1 MSQALYRKYRSKS
14 LSEIV
19 GQDHVTSLL
28 DRALESNKVAHAYLL
43 TGPRGTGKTSV
54 ARILAH
60 KITGLPYD
68 IEDNNLDIIEIDAAS
83 NNGVDNVRDL
93 REKALVAP
101 IKSQKKVYIID
112 EVHMLSKSA
121 FNALLKIIEEPP
133 EHVVFIL
140 ATTDFDKVPDT
151 IVSRTQRYNF
161 RLIDESTVADHLA
174 FIAKEESIK
183 IDTDA
188 LNLIAE
194 RGGGSLR
201 DSISLLDQIQ
211 HSESKNGEITRSD
224 VEASLGLATKDEINA
239 IGEAILSG
247 DALKIITA
255 VRQPELRGIG
265 AVSVADQLYNWIQ
278 RNLESYPYLV
288 NYFEDLIKVQ
298 KSHRP
303 DVAILVAVLKF
314 AVKMPEPQIIQRP
327 SIQERHKPDSLSMSS
342 EITEEPIATAES
354 PEKSTKILDT
364 ESKQN
369 DDDYDIAIQKD
380 IQQKDQNKKN
390 NFNWQSVLDYLND
403 HKSEFKGI
411 HTILEK
417 SKPIVKDNKVSLY
430 VLNKFNKTELDK
442 RRAVLGKILSE
453 SGVGDFEI
461 EIIDRPAPPQNEQA
475 AKVAAIMGGG
485 EEVDV

>member
-288 NYFEDLIKVQ
+288 TYFEDLIKVQ

-314 AVKMPEPQIIQRP
+314 TVKMPEPQISQRP
-327 SIQERHKPDSLSMSS
+327 STQESHKPDSLSMSS
-342 EITEEPIATAES
+342 KITEEPIATTES
-354 PEKSTKILDT
+354 PEKSTKILDA

-369 DDDYDIAIQKD
+369 DDDSDIASQKD
-380 IQQKDQNKKN
+380 VQQKDQNKKN

-411 HTILEK
+411 HAILEK
-417 SKPIVKDNKVSLY
+417 SKPIIKDNKVNLY
-430 VLNKFNKTELDK
+430 VLNKFNKTKLDK

>member
-60 KITGLPYD
+60 KITGLSYD

-133 EHVVFIL
+133 EHIVFIL

-161 RLIDESTVADHLA
+161 RLIDKSTVADHLA

-224 VEASLGLATKDEINA
+224 IEASLGLATKDEINA

-255 VRQPELRGIG
+255 VRQPELRGIS
-265 AVSVADQLYNWIQ
+265 AVSIADQLYNWIQ

-288 NYFEDLIKVQ
+288 TYFEDLIKVQ

-327 SIQERHKPDSLSMSS
+327 STQERHKPDSLSMSS
-342 EITEEPIATAES
+342 KITEEPIATAES
-354 PEKSTKILDT
+354 PEKSTKILDI
-364 ESKQN
+364 ESKQH
-369 DDDYDIAIQKD
+369 DDNSDIASQKD
-380 IQQKDQNKKN
+380 VQQKDQNKKN

-411 HTILEK
+411 HAILEK
-417 SKPIVKDNKVSLY
+417 SKPIVKDNKVNLY
-430 VLNKFNKTELDK
+430 VLNKFNKTKLDK

>member
-133 EHVVFIL
+133 EHIVFIL

-288 NYFEDLIKVQ
+288 TYFEDLIKVQ

-327 SIQERHKPDSLSMSS
+327 STQESHRPDSLSMSS
-342 EITEEPIATAES
+342 KITEEPIATAEP

-369 DDDYDIAIQKD
+369 DDNSDIASQKD
-380 IQQKDQNKKN
+380 VQQKDQNKKN

-411 HTILEK
+411 HAILEK
-417 SKPIVKDNKVSLY
+417 SKPIIKDNKVNLY
-430 VLNKFNKTELDK
+430 VLNKFNKTKLDK

>member
-19 GQDHVTSLL
+19 GQDYVTSLL

-224 VEASLGLATKDEINA
+224 IEASLGLATKDEINA

-288 NYFEDLIKVQ
+288 TYFEDLIKVQ

-314 AVKMPEPQIIQRP
+314 AVKMPESQIIQHP
-327 SIQERHKPDSLSMSS
+327 STQESNKPNSLSMPSK
-342 EITEEPIATAES
+342 ITEEPIATA
-354 PEKSTKILDT
+354 KTTKILDT
-364 ESKQN
+364 ESKQ
-369 DDDYDIAIQKD
+369 DDDSSDIASQKD
-380 IQQKDQNKKN
+380 VQQKDQNKKN

-430 VLNKFNKTELDK
+430 VLNKFNKTKLDK

>member
-101 IKSQKKVYIID
+101 VKSQKKVYIID

-224 VEASLGLATKDEINA
+224 IEASLGLATKDEINA

-288 NYFEDLIKVQ
+288 TYFEDLIKVQ

-327 SIQERHKPDSLSMSS
+327 STQESHKPDSLSMSS
-342 EITEEPIATAES
+342 KITEEPVATTES
-354 PEKSTKILDT
+354 PEKSTKILDA

-369 DDDYDIAIQKD
+369 DDNSDVASQKD
-380 IQQKDQNKKN
+380 VQQKDQNKKN
-390 NFNWQSVLDYLND
+390 NFDWQSVLDYLND

-411 HTILEK
+411 HAILEK
-417 SKPIVKDNKVSLY
+417 SKPIIKDNKVNLY
-430 VLNKFNKTELDK
+430 VLNKFNKTKLDK

>member
-288 NYFEDLIKVQ
+288 TYFEDLIKVQ

-327 SIQERHKPDSLSMSS
+327 STQESHRPDSLSMSS
-342 EITEEPIATAES
+342 KITEEPIATAEP

-369 DDDYDIAIQKD
+369 DDNSDIASQKD
-380 IQQKDQNKKN
+380 VQQKDQNKKN

-411 HTILEK
+411 HAILEK
-417 SKPIVKDNKVSLY
+417 SKPIIKDNKVNLY
-430 VLNKFNKTELDK
+430 VLNKFNKTKLDK

-461 EIIDRPAPPQNEQA
+461 EIIDQPAPPQNEQA

>member
-224 VEASLGLATKDEINA
+224 IEASLGLATKDEINA

-288 NYFEDLIKVQ
+288 TYFEDLIKVQ

-314 AVKMPEPQIIQRP
+314 AVKMPEPQIIQHP
-327 SIQERHKPDSLSMSS
+327 STQERHKPDSLSMSS
-342 EITEEPIATAES
+342 KITEEPIATAKL
-354 PEKSTKILDT
+354 PEKTTKILDT
-364 ESKQN
+364 KSKQN

>member
-174 FIAKEESIK
+174 FIAKKESIK

-224 VEASLGLATKDEINA
+224 IEASLGLATKDEINA

-288 NYFEDLIKVQ
+288 TYFEDLIKVQ

-303 DVAILVAVLKF
+303 DIAILVAVLKF
-314 AVKMPEPQIIQRP
+314 AVKMPEPQIIQHP
-327 SIQERHKPDSLSMSS
+327 STQESNKPNSLSMPSK
-342 EITEEPIATAES
+342 ITEEPIATA
-354 PEKSTKILDT
+354 KTTKILDT
-364 ESKQN
+364 ESKQ
-369 DDDYDIAIQKD
+369 DDDSSDIASQKY

-390 NFNWQSVLDYLND
+390 NFDWQSVLDYLND

-411 HTILEK
+411 HAILEK
-417 SKPIVKDNKVSLY
+417 SKPIVKDNKVNLY
-430 VLNKFNKTELDK
+430 VLNKFNKTKLDK

>member
-174 FIAKEESIK
+174 FIAKKESIK

-188 LNLIAE
+188 LHLIAE

-288 NYFEDLIKVQ
+288 TYFEDLIKVQ

-303 DVAILVAVLKF
+303 DIAILVAVLKF
-314 AVKMPEPQIIQRP
+314 AVKMPEPQIIQHP
-327 SIQERHKPDSLSMSS
+327 STQESNKPNSLSMPSK
-342 EITEEPIATAES
+342 ITEEPIATA
-354 PEKSTKILDT
+354 KTTKILDT
-364 ESKQN
+364 ESKQ
-369 DDDYDIAIQKD
+369 DDDSSDIASQKD
-380 IQQKDQNKKN
+380 VQQKDQNKKN

>member
-288 NYFEDLIKVQ
+288 TYFEDLIKVQ

-327 SIQERHKPDSLSMSS
+327 STQESHKSDSLSMSS
-342 EITEEPIATAES
+342 KIAEEPIATAKP
-354 PEKSTKILDT
+354 PEKTTKILDT
-364 ESKQN
+364 KSKQ
-369 DDDYDIAIQKD
+369 DDDNSDIASQKD
-380 IQQKDQNKKN
+380 VQQKDQNKKN

-411 HTILEK
+411 HAILEK
-417 SKPIVKDNKVSLY
+417 SKPIIKDNKVNLY
-430 VLNKFNKTELDK
+430 VLNKFNKTKLDK

>member
-174 FIAKEESIK
+174 FIAKKESIK

-224 VEASLGLATKDEINA
+224 IEASLGLATKDEINA

-247 DALKIITA
+247 DALKIIAA

-288 NYFEDLIKVQ
+288 TYFEDLIKVQ

-303 DVAILVAVLKF
+303 DIAILVAVLKF
-314 AVKMPEPQIIQRP
+314 AVKMPEPQIIQHP
-327 SIQERHKPDSLSMSS
+327 STQESNKPNSLSMPSK
-342 EITEEPIATAES
+342 ITEEPIATA
-354 PEKSTKILDT
+354 KTTKILDT
-364 ESKQN
+364 ESKQ
-369 DDDYDIAIQKD
+369 DDDSSDIASQKD

-390 NFNWQSVLDYLND
+390 NFDWQSVLDYLND

-411 HTILEK
+411 HAILEK
-417 SKPIVKDNKVSLY
+417 SKPIVKDNKVNLY
-430 VLNKFNKTELDK
+430 VLNKFNKTKLDK

>member
-19 GQDHVTSLL
+19 GQDHITSLL

-174 FIAKEESIK
+174 FIAKKESIK

-224 VEASLGLATKDEINA
+224 IEASLGLATKDEINA

-247 DALKIITA
+247 DALKIIAA

-288 NYFEDLIKVQ
+288 TYFEDLIKVQ

-327 SIQERHKPDSLSMSS
+327 STQERHKPDSLSMSS
-342 EITEEPIATAES
+342 KITEEPITTTES
-354 PEKSTKILDT
+354 PEKSTKILDA

-369 DDDYDIAIQKD
+369 DDDSGIASQKD

-403 HKSEFKGI
+403 HKNEFKGI
-411 HTILEK
+411 HAILEK
-417 SKPIVKDNKVSLY
+417 SKPIVKDNKVNLY
-430 VLNKFNKTELDK
+430 VLNKFNKTKLDK

>member
-174 FIAKEESIK
+174 FIAKKESIK

-224 VEASLGLATKDEINA
+224 IEASLGLATKDEINA

-247 DALKIITA
+247 DALKIIAA

-288 NYFEDLIKVQ
+288 TYFEDLIKVQ

-327 SIQERHKPDSLSMSS
+327 STQERHKPDSLSMSS
-342 EITEEPIATAES
+342 KITEEPIATA
-354 PEKSTKILDT
+354 KTTKILDT
-364 ESKQN
+364 ESKQ
-369 DDDYDIAIQKD
+369 DDDSSDIASQKD

-403 HKSEFKGI
+403 HKNEFKGI
-411 HTILEK
+411 HAILEK
-417 SKPIVKDNKVSLY
+417 SKPIVKDNKVNLY
-430 VLNKFNKTELDK
+430 VLNKFNKTKLDK

>member
-133 EHVVFIL
+133 EHIVFIL

-224 VEASLGLATKDEINA
+224 VEASLGLATKDDINA

-255 VRQPELRGIG
+255 VRQPELRGIS

-288 NYFEDLIKVQ
+288 TYFEDLIKVQ

-327 SIQERHKPDSLSMSS
+327 YTQENHKPDSLSMSS
-342 EITEEPIATAES
+342 KITEEPIATTES

-369 DDDYDIAIQKD
+369 DDDSDIASQKD
-380 IQQKDQNKKN
+380 VQQKDQNKKN

>member
-60 KITGLPYD
+60 KITGLSYD

-288 NYFEDLIKVQ
+288 TYFEDLIKVQ

-314 AVKMPEPQIIQRP
+314 AVKIPEPQIIQRP
-327 SIQERHKPDSLSMSS
+327 STQERHKPDNLSMSS
-342 EITEEPIATAES
+342 KITEEPIATAES

-369 DDDYDIAIQKD
+369 DDNSDIAIQKD
-380 IQQKDQNKKN
+380 VQQKDQNKKN

-411 HTILEK
+411 HAILEK
-417 SKPIVKDNKVSLY
+417 SKPIIKDNKVSLY
-430 VLNKFNKTELDK
+430 VLNKFNKTKLDK

>member
-151 IVSRTQRYNF
+151 IVSRTQRYHF

-201 DSISLLDQIQ
+201 DSISLLDQVQ

-224 VEASLGLATKDEINA
+224 IEASLGLATKDEINA

-288 NYFEDLIKVQ
+288 TYFEDLIKVQ
-298 KSHRP
+298 KSHHP

-327 SIQERHKPDSLSMSS
+327 STQERHKPDNLSMSS
-342 EITEEPIATAES
+342 KITEEPIATAES

-369 DDDYDIAIQKD
+369 DDNSDIAIQKD
-380 IQQKDQNKKN
+380 VQQKDQNKKN

-411 HTILEK
+411 HAILEK
-417 SKPIVKDNKVSLY
+417 SKPIIKDNKVSLY
-430 VLNKFNKTELDK
+430 VLNKFNKTKLDK

-453 SGVGDFEI
+453 SGIGDFEI

>member
-60 KITGLPYD
+60 KITGLSYD

-174 FIAKEESIK
+174 FIAKKESIK

-255 VRQPELRGIG
+255 TRQPELRGIS

-303 DVAILVAVLKF
+303 DIAILVAVLKF
-314 AVKMPEPQIIQRP
+314 AVKMPESQIIQHP
-327 SIQERHKPDSLSMSS
+327 STQESNKPNSLSMPSK
-342 EITEEPIATAES
+342 ITEEPIATA
-354 PEKSTKILDT
+354 KTTKILDT
-364 ESKQN
+364 ESKQ
-369 DDDYDIAIQKD
+369 DDDSSDIASQKD
-380 IQQKDQNKKN
+380 VQQKDQNKKN

>member
-101 IKSQKKVYIID
+101 VKSQKKVYIID

-161 RLIDESTVADHLA
+161 RLIDKSTVADHLA

-288 NYFEDLIKVQ
+288 TYFEDLIKVQ

-327 SIQERHKPDSLSMSS
+327 STQESHRPDSLSMSS
-342 EITEEPIATAES
+342 KITEEPIATAEP

-369 DDDYDIAIQKD
+369 DDSSDVVS
-380 IQQKDQNKKN
+380 QKDQNKKN
-390 NFNWQSVLDYLND
+390 NFDWQSVLDYLND

-411 HTILEK
+411 HAILEK
-417 SKPIVKDNKVSLY
+417 SKPIIKDNKVNLY
-430 VLNKFNKTELDK
+430 VLNKFNKTKLDK
-442 RRAVLGKILSE
+442 RRTVLGKILSE
-453 SGVGDFEI
+453 SGIGDFEI

>member
-288 NYFEDLIKVQ
+288 TYFEDLIKVQ

-327 SIQERHKPDSLSMSS
+327 STQESHRPDSLSMSS
-342 EITEEPIATAES
+342 KITEEPIATAEP

-369 DDDYDIAIQKD
+369 DDNSDIASQKD
-380 IQQKDQNKKN
+380 VQQKDQNKKN

-411 HTILEK
+411 HAILQK
-417 SKPIVKDNKVSLY
+417 SKPIIKDNKVSLY
-430 VLNKFNKTELDK
+430 VLNKFNKTKLDK

>member
-60 KITGLPYD
+60 KITGLSYD

-224 VEASLGLATKDEINA
+224 IEASLGLATKDEINA

-288 NYFEDLIKVQ
+288 TYFEDLIKVQ

-314 AVKMPEPQIIQRP
+314 AVKMPEPQIIQHP
-327 SIQERHKPDSLSMSS
+327 STQESNKPNSLSMSS
-342 EITEEPIATAES
+342 KITEEPIATTKY

-369 DDDYDIAIQKD
+369 DDDSDIAIQKD

-411 HTILEK
+411 HAILEK
-417 SKPIVKDNKVSLY
+417 SKPIIKDNKVNLY
-430 VLNKFNKTELDK
+430 VLNKFNKTKLDK

>member
-101 IKSQKKVYIID
+101 IKSQKKIYIID

-288 NYFEDLIKVQ
+288 TYFEDLIKVQ

-314 AVKMPEPQIIQRP
+314 AVKMPESQIIQHP
-327 SIQERHKPDSLSMSS
+327 STQESNKPNSLSMPSK
-342 EITEEPIATAES
+342 ITEEPIATA
-354 PEKSTKILDT
+354 KTTKILDT
-364 ESKQN
+364 ESKQ
-369 DDDYDIAIQKD
+369 DDDSSDIASQKD
-380 IQQKDQNKKN
+380 VQQKDQNKKN

>member
-60 KITGLPYD
+60 KITGLSYD

-183 IDTDA
+183 SDTDA

-288 NYFEDLIKVQ
+288 TYFEDLIKVQ

-327 SIQERHKPDSLSMSS
+327 STQESHKSDSLSMSS
-342 EITEEPIATAES
+342 KITEEPIATAKP
-354 PEKSTKILDT
+354 PEKTTKILDT
-364 ESKQN
+364 KSKQN

-461 EIIDRPAPPQNEQA
+461 KIIDRPAPPQNEQA

>member
-151 IVSRTQRYNF
+151 IVSRTQRYHF

-201 DSISLLDQIQ
+201 DSISLLDQVQ

-224 VEASLGLATKDEINA
+224 IEASLGLATKDEINA

-288 NYFEDLIKVQ
+288 TYFEDLIKVQ

-327 SIQERHKPDSLSMSS
+327 STQERHKPDNLSMSS
-342 EITEEPIATAES
+342 KITEEPIATAES

-369 DDDYDIAIQKD
+369 DDNSDIAIQKD
-380 IQQKDQNKKN
+380 VQQKDQNKKN

-411 HTILEK
+411 HAILEK
-417 SKPIVKDNKVSLY
+417 SKPIIKDNKVSLY
-430 VLNKFNKTELDK
+430 VLNKFNKTKLDK

-453 SGVGDFEI
+453 SGIGDFEI

>member
-133 EHVVFIL
+133 EHIVFIL

-288 NYFEDLIKVQ
+288 TYFEDLIKVQ

-327 SIQERHKPDSLSMSS
+327 STQESHRPDSLSMSS
-342 EITEEPIATAES
+342 KITEEPIATAEP

-369 DDDYDIAIQKD
+369 DDDSDIANQKD
-380 IQQKDQNKKN
+380 VQQKDQNKKN
-390 NFNWQSVLDYLND
+390 NFDWQSVLDYLND

-411 HTILEK
+411 HAILEK
-417 SKPIVKDNKVSLY
+417 SKPIIKDNKVNLY
-430 VLNKFNKTELDK
+430 VLNKFNKTKLDK

>member
-28 DRALESNKVAHAYLL
+28 DHALESNKVAHAYLL

-174 FIAKEESIK
+174 FIAKKESIK

-188 LNLIAE
+188 LHLIAE

-288 NYFEDLIKVQ
+288 TYFEDLIKVQ

-303 DVAILVAVLKF
+303 DIAILVAVLKF
-314 AVKMPEPQIIQRP
+314 AVKMPESQIIQHP
-327 SIQERHKPDSLSMSS
+327 STQESNKPNSLSMPSK
-342 EITEEPIATAES
+342 ITEEPIATA
-354 PEKSTKILDT
+354 KTTKILDT
-364 ESKQN
+364 ESKQ
-369 DDDYDIAIQKD
+369 DDDSSDIASQKD
-380 IQQKDQNKKN
+380 VQQKDQNKKN

>member
-133 EHVVFIL
+133 EHIVFIL

-151 IVSRTQRYNF
+151 IVSRTQRYSF

-288 NYFEDLIKVQ
+288 TYFEDLIKVQ

-314 AVKMPEPQIIQRP
+314 AVKMPEPQIIQHP
-327 SIQERHKPDSLSMSS
+327 STQERHKPDSLSMSS
-342 EITEEPIATAES
+342 KITEEPIATAES

-369 DDDYDIAIQKD
+369 DDDSDIAIQKD

-411 HTILEK
+411 HAILEK

-430 VLNKFNKTELDK
+430 VLNKFNKTKLDK

>member
-101 IKSQKKVYIID
+101 VKSQKKVYIID

-288 NYFEDLIKVQ
+288 TYFEDLIKVQ

-303 DVAILVAVLKF
+303 DIAILVAVLKF
-314 AVKMPEPQIIQRP
+314 AVKMPEPQIIQHP
-327 SIQERHKPDSLSMSS
+327 STQESNKPNSLSMPSK
-342 EITEEPIATAES
+342 ITEEPIATA
-354 PEKSTKILDT
+354 KTTKILDT
-364 ESKQN
+364 ESKQ
-369 DDDYDIAIQKD
+369 DDDSSDIASQKD
-380 IQQKDQNKKN
+380 VQQKDQNKKN

-411 HTILEK
+411 HAILEK
-417 SKPIVKDNKVSLY
+417 SKPIIKDNKVNLY
-430 VLNKFNKTELDK
+430 VLNKFNKTKLDK

>member
-28 DRALESNKVAHAYLL
+28 DRALELNKVAHAYLL

-101 IKSQKKVYIID
+101 VKSQKKVYIID

-224 VEASLGLATKDEINA
+224 IEASLGLATKDEINA

-288 NYFEDLIKVQ
+288 TYFEDLIKVQ

-327 SIQERHKPDSLSMSS
+327 STQESHRPDSLSMSS
-342 EITEEPIATAES
+342 KITEEPIATA
-354 PEKSTKILDT
+354 KTTKILDT
-364 ESKQN
+364 ESKQ
-369 DDDYDIAIQKD
+369 DDDSSDIASQKD

-411 HTILEK
+411 HAILEK

-430 VLNKFNKTELDK
+430 VLNKFNKTKLDK

>member
-140 ATTDFDKVPDT
+140 ATNDIDKVPDT

-224 VEASLGLATKDEINA
+224 IEASLGLATKDEINA

-288 NYFEDLIKVQ
+288 TYFEDLIKVQ

-303 DVAILVAVLKF
+303 DIAILVAVLKF
-314 AVKMPEPQIIQRP
+314 AVKMPESQIIQHP
-327 SIQERHKPDSLSMSS
+327 STQESNKPNSLSMPSK
-342 EITEEPIATAES
+342 ITEEPIATA
-354 PEKSTKILDT
+354 KTTKILDT
-364 ESKQN
+364 ESKQ
-369 DDDYDIAIQKD
+369 DDDSSDIASQKD
-380 IQQKDQNKKN
+380 VQQKDQNKKN

>member
-60 KITGLPYD
+60 KITGLSYD

-161 RLIDESTVADHLA
+161 RLIDESTVVDHLA

-183 IDTDA
+183 INTDA

-224 VEASLGLATKDEINA
+224 IEASLGLATKDEINA

-288 NYFEDLIKVQ
+288 TYFEDLIKVQ

-314 AVKMPEPQIIQRP
+314 AVKMPEPQIIQHP
-327 SIQERHKPDSLSMSS
+327 STQESNKPNSLSMPSK
-342 EITEEPIATAES
+342 ITEEPIATA
-354 PEKSTKILDT
+354 KTTKILDT
-364 ESKQN
+364 ESKQ
-369 DDDYDIAIQKD
+369 DDDNSDIASQKD
-380 IQQKDQNKKN
+380 VQQKDQNKKN

>member
-133 EHVVFIL
+133 EHIVFIL

-255 VRQPELRGIG
+255 IRQPELRGIG

-288 NYFEDLIKVQ
+288 TYFEDLIKVQ

-327 SIQERHKPDSLSMSS
+327 STQESNKPNSLSMSS
-342 EITEEPIATAES
+342 KITEEPIATTKS
-354 PEKSTKILDT
+354 PEKPTKILDT

-369 DDDYDIAIQKD
+369 DDDSDIASQKD
-380 IQQKDQNKKN
+380 VQQKDQNKKN

-411 HTILEK
+411 HAILEK
-417 SKPIVKDNKVSLY
+417 SKPIIKDNKVNLY
-430 VLNKFNKTELDK
+430 VLNKFNKTKLDK

>member
-101 IKSQKKVYIID
+101 VKSQKKVYIID

-224 VEASLGLATKDEINA
+224 IESSLGLATKDEINA

-288 NYFEDLIKVQ
+288 TYFEDLIKVQ

-303 DVAILVAVLKF
+303 DIAILVAVLKF
-314 AVKMPEPQIIQRP
+314 AVKMPESQIIQHP
-327 SIQERHKPDSLSMSS
+327 STQESNKPNSLSMPSK
-342 EITEEPIATAES
+342 ITEEPIATA
-354 PEKSTKILDT
+354 KTTKILDT
-364 ESKQN
+364 ESKQ
-369 DDDYDIAIQKD
+369 DDDSSDIASQKD
-380 IQQKDQNKKN
+380 VQQKDQNKKN

>member
-101 IKSQKKVYIID
+101 VKSQKKVYIID

-211 HSESKNGEITRSD
+211 HSESKNREITRSD

-247 DALKIITA
+247 DALKIIAA

-288 NYFEDLIKVQ
+288 TYFEDLIKVQ

-303 DVAILVAVLKF
+303 DIAILVAVLKF
-314 AVKMPEPQIIQRP
+314 AVKMPEPQIIQHP
-327 SIQERHKPDSLSMSS
+327 STQESNKPNSLSMPSK
-342 EITEEPIATAES
+342 ITEEPIATA
-354 PEKSTKILDT
+354 KTTKILDT
-364 ESKQN
+364 ESKQ
-369 DDDYDIAIQKD
+369 DDDSSDIASQKD

-390 NFNWQSVLDYLND
+390 NFDWQSVLDYLND

-411 HTILEK
+411 HAILEK
-417 SKPIVKDNKVSLY
+417 SKPIVKDNKVNLY
-430 VLNKFNKTELDK
+430 VLNKFNKTKLDK

>member
-28 DRALESNKVAHAYLL
+28 DCALESNKVAHAYLL

-60 KITGLPYD
+60 KITGLSYD

-101 IKSQKKVYIID
+101 VKSQKKVYIID

-224 VEASLGLATKDEINA
+224 IEASLGLATKDEINA

-288 NYFEDLIKVQ
+288 TYFEDLIKVQ

-303 DVAILVAVLKF
+303 DIAILVAVLKF
-314 AVKMPEPQIIQRP
+314 AVKMPESQIIQHP
-327 SIQERHKPDSLSMSS
+327 STQESNKPNSLSMPSK
-342 EITEEPIATAES
+342 ITEEPIATA
-354 PEKSTKILDT
+354 KTTKILDT
-364 ESKQN
+364 ESKQ
-369 DDDYDIAIQKD
+369 DDDSSDIASQKD
-380 IQQKDQNKKN
+380 VQQKDQNKKN

>member
-60 KITGLPYD
+60 KITGLSYD

-224 VEASLGLATKDEINA
+224 IEASLGLATKDEINA

-288 NYFEDLIKVQ
+288 TYFEDLIKVQ

-327 SIQERHKPDSLSMSS
+327 STQESHKSDSLSMSS
-342 EITEEPIATAES
+342 KITEEPIATAEP

-369 DDDYDIAIQKD
+369 DDDSDIASQKD
-380 IQQKDQNKKN
+380 VQQKDQNKKN

-403 HKSEFKGI
+403 HKNEFKGI
-411 HTILEK
+411 HAILEK
-417 SKPIVKDNKVSLY
+417 SKPIIKDNKVSLY

>member
-60 KITGLPYD
+60 KITGLSYD

-247 DALKIITA
+247 DALKIIAA

-288 NYFEDLIKVQ
+288 TYFEDLIKVQ

-327 SIQERHKPDSLSMSS
+327 STQESHKSDSLSMSS
-342 EITEEPIATAES
+342 KITEEPIATAEP

-369 DDDYDIAIQKD
+369 DDDSDIANQKD
-380 IQQKDQNKKN
+380 VQQKDQNKKN

-411 HTILEK
+411 HAILEK
-417 SKPIVKDNKVSLY
+417 SKPIIKDNKVSLY
-430 VLNKFNKTELDK
+430 VLNKFNKTKLDK

>member
-288 NYFEDLIKVQ
+288 TYFEDLIKVQ

-303 DVAILVAVLKF
+303 DIAILVAVLKF
-314 AVKMPEPQIIQRP
+314 AVKMPEPQIIQHP
-327 SIQERHKPDSLSMSS
+327 STQESNKPNSLSMPSK
-342 EITEEPIATAES
+342 ITEEPIATA
-354 PEKSTKILDT
+354 KTTKILDT
-364 ESKQN
+364 ESKQ
-369 DDDYDIAIQKD
+369 DDDSSDIASQKD
-380 IQQKDQNKKN
+380 VQQKDQNKKN

>member
-60 KITGLPYD
+60 KITGLSYD

-303 DVAILVAVLKF
+303 DIAILVAVLKF
-314 AVKMPEPQIIQRP
+314 AVKMPESQIIQHP
-327 SIQERHKPDSLSMSS
+327 STQESNKPNSLSMPSK
-342 EITEEPIATAES
+342 ITEEPIATA
-354 PEKSTKILDT
+354 KTTKILDT
-364 ESKQN
+364 ESKQ
-369 DDDYDIAIQKD
+369 DDDSSDIASQKD
-380 IQQKDQNKKN
+380 VQQKDQNKKN

>member
-151 IVSRTQRYNF
+151 IVSRTQCYNF

-224 VEASLGLATKDEINA
+224 IEVSLGLATKDEINA

-288 NYFEDLIKVQ
+288 TYFEDLIKVQ

-314 AVKMPEPQIIQRP
+314 AVKMPEPQIIQHP
-327 SIQERHKPDSLSMSS
+327 STQESNKPNSLSMSS
-342 EITEEPIATAES
+342 KITEEPIATTKY

-369 DDDYDIAIQKD
+369 DDDSDIAIQKD

-411 HTILEK
+411 HAILEK
-417 SKPIVKDNKVSLY
+417 SKPIIKDNKVNLY
-430 VLNKFNKTELDK
+430 VLNKFNKTKLDK